1 MSKIKLQD
9 LPEDLQ
15 EILKEDHGFGLYSSE
30 YKPDVKGEE
39 DDEWQDE
46 GKFSSKTI
54 IFKYNE
60 KHYCAAYSRDG
71 SYFTSY
77 DIELQDEEFFEVIL
91 TTKTIQTWVIK

>member
-15 EILKEDHGFGLYSSE
+15 EILKDNGFSLYSSE
-30 YKPDVKGEE
+30 YKPDVKCEE
-39 DDEWQDE
+39 DDEWIDD

-54 IFKYNE
+54 IFKYDG

-77 DIELQDEEFFEVIL
+77 NIELQDEEFFEVTL
-91 TTKTIQTWVIK
+91 KSKTVQYWG